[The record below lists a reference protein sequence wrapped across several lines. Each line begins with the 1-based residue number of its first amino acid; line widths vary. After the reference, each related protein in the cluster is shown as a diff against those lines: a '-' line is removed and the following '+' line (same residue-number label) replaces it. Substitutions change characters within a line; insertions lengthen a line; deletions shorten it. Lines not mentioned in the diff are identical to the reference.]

1 MPVESHSRM
10 SQARMPNR
18 GEGELGRF
26 NGRHVLPSI
35 IQRPGMVWDQL
46 WLSLAYVASVGHLRD
61 KILAC
66 LKIRTFESGHIA
78 KLSQHQWGRTSF
90 SIACCRNKSPTGIK
104 TLRTST

>member
-10 SQARMPNR
+10 SQALMPDR

-26 NGRHVLPSI
+26 NGRHAVPSI
-35 IQRPGMVWDQL
+35 AQQSGMVRDHPWP
-46 WLSLAYVASVGHLRD
+46 SSAYVASVGHLRD
-61 KILAC
+61 KTLAW
-66 LKIRTFESGHIA
+66 LTIETSESGHIA
-78 KLSQHQWGRTSF
+78 KLCQHQRRRISF